1 MFQQVTILG
10 RVGKIEQKGSVT
22 KINLVVNSK
31 YKAKDGN
38 MVDTS
43 EWFDCVAFG
52 RTGEIAMQYVQQG
65 DMLFVTAEKSTN
77 KVDDKYFT
85 SFKIQDLKML
95 PKGGDSSSKA
105 PSKPS
110 KGAIGKKAYAP
121 DPQEDDDSEI
131 LPF

>member
-22 KINLVVNSK
+22 KISLVVNSK
-31 YKAKDGN
+31 YKGKDGN
-38 MVDTS
+38 MVENS

-52 RTGEIAMQYVQQG
+52 RTGEVAMQYVGVG

-85 SFKIQDLKML
+85 SFKIRELKMM
-95 PKGGDSSSKA
+95 PKSSSEGA
-105 PSKPS
+105 PPKSKPS
-110 KGAIGKKAYAP
+110 KSYTAHVP
-121 DPQEDDDSEI
+121 DESEDM
-131 LPF
+131 PF

>member
-31 YKAKDGN
+31 YKGKDGN
-38 MVDTS
+38 LVETS

-52 RTGEIAMQYVQQG
+52 RTGEIAMQYVQSG

-85 SFKIQDLKML
+85 SFKIQDLKMIPKAGAAEGGQ
-95 PKGGDSSSKA
+95 PKG
-105 PSKPS
+105 KPS
-110 KGAIGKKAYAP
+110 KGAVGKKAYTP
-121 DPQEDDDSEI
+121 PVDEDDSN

>member
-10 RVGKIEQKGSVT
+10 RVGKIEQKGTVT

-38 MVDTS
+38 LVETS

-52 RTGEIAMQYVQQG
+52 RTGEIASQYVQAG
-65 DMLFVTAEKSTN
+65 DMLFVIAEKSTN

-85 SFKIQDLKML
+85 SFKIQELKML
-95 PKGGDSSSKA
+95 PKGGDSSPKA

-110 KGAIGKKAYAP
+110 KGAVGKKAYTPA
-121 DPQEDDDSEI
+121 PQEDASDD